1 MKPIYLLDTCILSE
15 VVKPVPDARVIQKL
29 RELEDYCAISMIT
42 WSELWY
48 GINLMPECR
57 KKDML
62 RSFAIDKVQSAFPII
77 PQDQHSGLIL
87 ADLRAKE
94 KQTGTIH
101 QVLDLQLASTAIANN
116 LILVTH
122 NTKDFQNID
131 SLMIEDWMC

>member
-15 VVKPVPDARVIQKL
+15 IVKPAPNPQVLQKL
-29 RELEDYCAISMIT
+29 SELEEYCAISMIT

-57 KKDML
+57 KKTML
-62 RSFAIDKVQSAFPII
+62 RTFAVDKVQSTFPIL

-87 ADLRAKE
+87 GDLRAKE

-101 QVLDLQLASTAIANN
+101 QVLDLQIASIAIANN

-131 SLMIEDWMC
+131 SLMMEDW